1 MKQEFSVKGMSCN
14 HCVARI
20 EEAVG
25 RISGVKKVKVQL
37 KKEKAVMKFD
47 EANVQATEICQAIN
61 ELGYQAEVI

>member
-37 KKEKAVMKFD
+37 KKEKAVVKFD

-61 ELGYQAEVI
+61 ELGYQAEMI

>member
-1 MKQEFSVKGMSCN
+1 MKKEFSVKGMSCN
-14 HCVARI
+14 HCMDRI

-37 KKEKAVMKFD
+37 KKEKAVVKFD
-47 EANVQATEICQAIN
+47 EENVQATEICQAIN

>member
-25 RISGVKKVKVQL
+25 RISGVKKVKVKL
-37 KKEKAVMKFD
+37 KKEKAVVKFD

>member
-37 KKEKAVMKFD
+37 KKEKAVVKFD
-47 EANVQATEICQAIN
+47 EANVQATEICQAIS

>member
-25 RISGVKKVKVQL
+25 RISGVKK
-37 KKEKAVMKFD
+37 
-47 EANVQATEICQAIN
+47 
-61 ELGYQAEVI
+61 

>member
-37 KKEKAVMKFD
+37 KKEKAVVEFD

>member
-14 HCVARI
+14 HCMARI

-37 KKEKAVMKFD
+37 KKEKAVVKFD

>member
-37 KKEKAVMKFD
+37 KKEKAVVKFD
-47 EANVQATEICQAIN
+47 EANVQATKICQAIN

>member
-1 MKQEFSVKGMSCN
+1 MKQEFSVKGMTCN

-37 KKEKAVMKFD
+37 KKEKAVVKFD

>member
-37 KKEKAVMKFD
+37 KKEEAVVKFD

>member
-25 RISGVKKVKVQL
+25 RISVVKKVKVQL
-37 KKEKAVMKFD
+37 KKEKAVVKFD

>member
-1 MKQEFSVKGMSCN
+1 MKPEFSVKGMSCN

-37 KKEKAVMKFD
+37 KKEKAVVKFD

>member
-25 RISGVKKVKVQL
+25 GISGVKKVKVQL
-37 KKEKAVMKFD
+37 KKEKAVVKFD

>member
-25 RISGVKKVKVQL
+25 RISSVKKVKVQL
-37 KKEKAVMKFD
+37 KKEKAVVKFD

>member
-37 KKEKAVMKFD
+37 KKEKAVVKFD
-47 EANVQATEICQAIN
+47 EANIQATEICQAIN

>member
-25 RISGVKKVKVQL
+25 RLSGVKKVKVQL
-37 KKEKAVMKFD
+37 KKEKAVVKFD

>member
-37 KKEKAVMKFD
+37 KKEEAVVKFD
-47 EANVQATEICQAIN
+47 EAKVQATEICQAIN

>member
-20 EEAVG
+20 EEAVE

-37 KKEKAVMKFD
+37 KKEKAVVKFD

>member
-14 HCVARI
+14 HCLARI

-37 KKEKAVMKFD
+37 KKEKAVVKFD

>member
-14 HCVARI
+14 HCVARS

-37 KKEKAVMKFD
+37 KKEKAVVKFD

>member
-1 MKQEFSVKGMSCN
+1 MKQEFAVKGMSCN
-14 HCVARI
+14 HCVAGI
-20 EEAVG
+20 DEAVG

-37 KKEKAVMKFD
+37 KKEKAVVKFD

>member
-37 KKEKAVMKFD
+37 KKEKAVVKFD
-47 EANVQATEICQAIN
+47 EANVQATELCQAIN

>member
-1 MKQEFSVKGMSCN
+1 MKQEFSVNGMSCN

-37 KKEKAVMKFD
+37 KKEKAVVKFD

>member
-37 KKEKAVMKFD
+37 KKEKAVVKFD

-61 ELGYQAEVI
+61 ELGHQAEVI

>member
-37 KKEKAVMKFD
+37 KKEKAVVKFD
-47 EANVQATEICQAIN
+47 EANVQVTEICQAIN

>member
-14 HCVARI
+14 HCVARV

-37 KKEKAVMKFD
+37 KKEKAVVKFD

>member
-20 EEAVG
+20 EEVVG

-37 KKEKAVMKFD
+37 KKEKAVVKFD

>member
-1 MKQEFSVKGMSCN
+1 MKQEFSVKEMSCN

-37 KKEKAVMKFD
+37 KKEKAVVKFD

>member
-37 KKEKAVMKFD
+37 KKEKAVVKFD
-47 EANVQATEICQAIN
+47 EANVQASEICQAIN

>member
-1 MKQEFSVKGMSCN
+1 MKQEFSVKGMSCK

-37 KKEKAVMKFD
+37 KKEKAVVKFD

>member
-37 KKEKAVMKFD
+37 KKEKAVVKFD
-47 EANVQATEICQAIN
+47 EENVQATEICQAIN

>member
-37 KKEKAVMKFD
+37 KKEKVVVKFD

>member
-37 KKEKAVMKFD
+37 KKEKAVVKFD

-61 ELGYQAEVI
+61 ELGYQAEVV

>member
-37 KKEKAVMKFD
+37 KKEKAVVKFD
-47 EANVQATEICQAIN
+47 EADVQATEICQAIN

>member
-37 KKEKAVMKFD
+37 KKEKAVVKFD
-47 EANVQATEICQAIN
+47 ETNVQATEICQAIN

>member
-37 KKEKAVMKFD
+37 KKEKAVVKFD
-47 EANVQATEICQAIN
+47 EANVQATEICQVIN

>member
-37 KKEKAVMKFD
+37 KKEKAVVKFD

-61 ELGYQAEVI
+61 ELGYQAGVI

>member
-37 KKEKAVMKFD
+37 KKEKAVVKFD
-47 EANVQATEICQAIN
+47 EAIVQATEICQAIN

>member
-1 MKQEFSVKGMSCN
+1 AQEFSVKGMSCN

-37 KKEKAVMKFD
+37 KKEKAVVKFD